1 MNPLLLKI
9 VKSFCGVIVIDLLLL
24 IYCLLLGSYFHILHS
39 FTWFGFNIIVLP
51 FSLLAFIISIVY
63 FSKKIEIEVS
73 EEIDDLEEIEIEIEI
88 EHSTRMEKYHQA
100 EKN

>member
-1 MNPLLLKI
+1 MNPFLIKI

-39 FTWFGFNIIVLP
+39 FTWFGFKIIVLP

-73 EEIDDLEEIEIEIEI
+73 EEIDELEEIKIEQ
-88 EHSTRMEKYHQA
+88 STRMEKYHQA

>member
-1 MNPLLLKI
+1 MNPFLIKI
-9 VKSFCGVIVIDLLLL
+9 VKSFCGVVVIDLLLL
-24 IYCLLLGSYFHILHS
+24 IYFMLLGSYFHILHS
-39 FTWFGFNIIVLP
+39 FTWFGFKIIVLP

-73 EEIDDLEEIEIEIEI
+73 DEIDDLEEIEI

>member
-1 MNPLLLKI
+1 MNPLLIKI

-24 IYCLLLGSYFHILHS
+24 TFCLLLGSYFHILHS
-39 FTWFGFNIIVLP
+39 FTWFGFKIMVLP

-73 EEIDDLEEIEIEIEI
+73 EEIDDFEEIEI
-88 EHSTRMEKYHQA
+88 EHSTRMEKYHQP
-100 EKN
+100 

>member
-1 MNPLLLKI
+1 MNPFLIKI

-24 IYCLLLGSYFHILHS
+24 TYCLLLGSFFHILHS
-39 FTWFGFNIIVLP
+39 FTWFGFKIIVLP

-73 EEIDDLEEIEIEIEI
+73 EEIDDLEGIEI

>member
-1 MNPLLLKI
+1 MNPFLIKI

-39 FTWFGFNIIVLP
+39 FTWFGFKIIVLP
-51 FSLLAFIISIVY
+51 FSLLAFNISIVY

-73 EEIDDLEEIEIEIEI
+73 EEIDELEEIKIEQ
-88 EHSTRMEKYHQA
+88 STRMEKYHQA

>member
-1 MNPLLLKI
+1 MNPFLIKI
-9 VKSFCGVIVIDLLLL
+9 VKSFCGVIVFDLLLL

-39 FTWFGFNIIVLP
+39 FTWFGFKIIVLP

-73 EEIDDLEEIEIEIEI
+73 EEIDELEEIEIEQ
-88 EHSTRMEKYHQA
+88 STRMEKYHQA